1 MDIENTT
8 LQILRTVLE
17 REDIDHTCSKE
28 TCEEWDS
35 LRQLNIAFALE
46 EKFNVLLSPEEIM
59 GLSSFDSIVSNIKTK
74 LNI

>member
-17 REDIDHTCSKE
+17 REDIDRTCSAE

-46 EKFNVLLSPEEIM
+46 EKFNVLLLPEEIM
-59 GLSSFDSIVSNIKTK
+59 GLSSFDAIVSNIKTK
-74 LNI
+74 LNQ